1 MMQQILLGY
10 GGSSG
15 GSDSYWIN
23 QRANGGWDNE
33 YTESVDVDND
43 GNVYVVSIRYDAFSS
58 GYKGTSLI
66 KLNSEGALQWQKS
79 LTYNIP
85 GDRTYSFE
93 SRTVSV
99 NSDGSSI
106 YVTGQGDLG
115 MIVFKYSSSG
125 AVQWAYK
132 LGGSNPNNV
141 SYRTGI
147 TSSGDLLIQGR
158 DAENSDHTFISKI
171 ASNGSLTF
179 HSPIGKTSGN
189 TTAVVYNSKPEVDS
203 SGNIH
208 FVIKDNSSP
217 TPAVVKYNSS
227 GVLQT
232 VSDYSSDDPNEDYF
246 SDMVVDSSGNK
257 YVLYRRFHSGLSLN
271 RAGVLK
277 LNSSDAVQWGSD
289 IFSTAN
295 AVYPTSISI
304 HSSGDIISCFDDR
317 RGTNKA
323 AIITRHQSDGT
334 LVWKREFRHSSYT
347 LFGSAN
353 EVVLNPN
360 GNIVLNCYFNTGT
373 ESLSVTAQLPS
384 DGSSTGTYNN
394 FVWADATGISE
405 TSYSSWS
412 KDSSSIFS
420 AKSSSKTLS
429 SFSDYVVGSNIT
441 LPILT
446 NVPAGTTTTN
456 YSSMLSSN
464 LDWDIGY
471 EPGTGN
477 AFDTDVTTQVRTVL
491 TNDGYIDFIP
501 TTGIP
506 FTNGVYMR
514 AYAANGY
521 NITNTYYVD
530 LNNTGIPSSGT
541 NFIGGPPNFNG
552 PAWIQ
557 VATGSGTLYGLR
569 LRLQRSGSQSHPNLF
584 AITINGT
591 DPSDALID
599 D

>member
-1 MMQQILLGY
+1 MMQQLLMTI
-10 GGSSG
+10 GGSSSG
-15 GSDSYWIN
+15 GTDTYWIT
-23 QRANGGWDNE
+23 QRAMGGWDNE
-33 YTESVDVDND
+33 YTESVDVDDD
-43 GNVYVVSIRYDAFSS
+43 GNVYVTSIRYDAFNS
-58 GYKGTSLI
+58 GYKGLSLV

-85 GDRTYSFE
+85 GDRTYPIE
-93 SRTVSV
+93 TRTVSV
-99 NSDGSSI
+99 NSDGSNI
-106 YVTGQGDLG
+106 FVTGQGDLG
-115 MIVFKYSSSG
+115 MLILKYTASG
-125 AVQWAYK
+125 VISWAYT

-171 ASNGSLTF
+171 APNGSLTF
-179 HSPIGKTSGN
+179 HSAIGKTSGD

-217 TPAVVKYNSS
+217 TPGVVKYNSS

-257 YVLYRRFHSGLSLN
+257 YVMYRRRHAGLNLN

-295 AVYPTSISI
+295 AVYPTTIAI

-317 RGTNKA
+317 RTNSA

-334 LVWKREFRHSSYT
+334 LVWKREFRHSSYNI
-347 LFGSAN
+347 FGSAN

-384 DGSSTGTYNN
+384 DGSLTGTYNN
-394 FVWADATGISE
+394 FVWADATSISE

-420 AKSSSKTLS
+420 AKSTTKTLTA
-429 SFSDYVVGSNIT
+429 FTNYTVGDNILLPT
-441 LPILT
+441 LT
-446 NVPAGTTTTN
+446 DVPAGTTTTN
-456 YSSMLSSN
+456 YSSMLTSN
-464 LDWDIGY
+464 LDWETGY
-471 EPGTGN
+471 EPGTGR
-477 AFDTDVTTQVRTVL
+477 AFDNDVTTQVRTVL

-506 FTNGVYMR
+506 FTSGVYMR

-521 NITNTYYVD
+521 SITNTYYVD
-530 LNNTGIPSSGT
+530 LNNGGIPSSGT
-541 NFIGGPPNFNG
+541 NFVGGPPNFNG

-569 LRLQRSGSQSHPNLF
+569 LRLQRSGSQSSPNLF
-584 AITINGT
+584 AITIDGI
-591 DPSDALID
+591 DPSDALTD